1 MLTIMRTM
9 AAPHQQAPAS
19 GARHLVL
26 YDGVCGLCNRL
37 NQFLLPRDPTAQFAF
52 ASLQS
57 ETARSIL
64 SRFGKTTEE
73 LSTFYVVADFRSDTP
88 RLLARSRAALFVVK
102 TLGGVW
108 RWAGLLLSVLP
119 VPLLDLAYDA
129 IARNR
134 YRLFGRYDSCLAPT
148 PEYRQRFLDV

>member
-1 MLTIMRTM
+1 MPTIMRTM
-9 AAPHQQAPAS
+9 AAPHQQAPAP

-37 NQFLLPRDPTAQFAF
+37 TRFLLPRDPAAQFAY

-57 ETARSIL
+57 DTARSLL
-64 SRFGKTTEE
+64 SRFGETTEE

-88 RLLARSRAALFVVK
+88 QLLARSRAALFVMK
-102 TLGGVW
+102 TLGGMW
-108 RWAGLLLSVLP
+108 RWAGLMLNVLP
-119 VPLLDLAYDA
+119 AKLLDLAYGA